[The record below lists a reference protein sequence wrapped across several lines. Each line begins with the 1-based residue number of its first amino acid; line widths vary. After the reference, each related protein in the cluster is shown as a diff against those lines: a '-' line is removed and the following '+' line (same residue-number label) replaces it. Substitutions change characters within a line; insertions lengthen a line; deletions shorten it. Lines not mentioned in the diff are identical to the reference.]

1 MKAGIIGGTGK
12 MGQLFAPVFERAG
25 YEVLV
30 SGRSTALTNEKLAD
44 TCDLVIVSVPIRD
57 TVRVISGIAPL
68 MREDQLLCDFTS
80 LKVGPVAAMLRSK
93 AAVIGLHPMF
103 GPTVSSISGQTIVA
117 CPARTTETMLSDLT
131 GIFAR
136 EGAVCTITTPEEH
149 DRMMAV
155 VQGLTHFVTIC
166 MADSI
171 RRLGVDIK
179 KTEKFTS
186 PVYQIEL
193 SLVGRLLSQD
203 PALYADILE
212 QNPFVPEVIAA
223 CRSAAGD
230 LADIVSR
237 GDPEAFAEFFSRD
250 SRHLGAYCER
260 GQELTDALIECM
272 VRK

>member
-1 MKAGIIGGTGK
+1 
-12 MGQLFAPVFERAG
+12 
-25 YEVLV
+25 
-30 SGRSTALTNEKLAD
+30 
-44 TCDLVIVSVPIRD
+44 
-57 TVRVISGIAPL
+57 
-68 MREDQLLCDFTS
+68 
-80 LKVGPVAAMLRSK
+80 
-93 AAVIGLHPMF
+93 
-103 GPTVSSISGQTIVA
+103 
-117 CPARTTETMLSDLT
+117 
-131 GIFAR
+131 
-136 EGAVCTITTPEEH
+136 
-149 DRMMAV
+149 
-155 VQGLTHFVTIC
+155 

-193 SLVGRLLSQD
+193 SLIGRLFSQD

-230 LADIVSR
+230 LADIVTR

-250 SRHLGAYCER
+250 SRHLGTYCER